1 MPANLQPTAP
11 TPIDLQQG
19 LPPQGEQQSITGF
32 LFCALLL
39 FPFTAWSAG
48 EDGKSQDERKI
59 YTVIEFESTFMN
71 RKKEKVLEVLGEPD
85 RKWEHSGKIIWT
97 YRHIINDQ
105 GKIWDQN
112 ILFNFGRVNQ
122 MWGNQATPK
131 GNGK

>member
-1 MPANLQPTAP
+1 VIP
-11 TPIDLQQG
+11 
-19 LPPQGEQQSITGF
+19 SKVTGF

-48 EDGKSQDERKI
+48 ETGKGERKI

-85 RKWEHSGKIIWT
+85 RKWEHSGKKIWT
-97 YRHIINDQ
+97 YQHIIKDQ

-122 MWGNQATPK
+122 MWGNRATPK
-131 GNGK
+131 GKGK

>member
-1 MPANLQPTAP
+1 MRSVMP
-11 TPIDLQQG
+11 
-19 LPPQGEQQSITGF
+19 SKITGF

-85 RKWEHSGKIIWT
+85 RKWARAPPGAAPNRGHTHRVWRLDTSRRRLDT
-97 YRHIINDQ
+97 SRRRP
-105 GKIWDQN
+105 QN
-112 ILFNFGRVNQ
+112 TKNHQNKEPEVFLKKNYLLIYQIYHFCV
-122 MWGNQATPK
+122 
-131 GNGK
+131 